1 MVDEL
6 RKEFK
11 LDILIPNR
19 DQTILKLI
27 KRTENKVVN
36 YGVFRAKKILNKHI
50 VDQNGNL
57 ISKVDNV
64 HKINVLL

>member
-50 VDQNGNL
+50 VD
-57 ISKVDNV
+57 
-64 HKINVLL
+64 